1 MNNKELQIIY
11 SMIDSLTDEEKKKV
25 LAHLGASSQEAGFR
39 EIVTQDELDF
49 LYSTLTQN
57 SVENNDR

>member
-25 LAHLGASSQEAGFR
+25 LAHLGASSQQNGFR
-39 EIVTQDELDF
+39 EVVTQDELDF
-49 LYSTLTQN
+49 LYSTLKK
-57 SVENNDR
+57 SSDKNDE